1 MYDAINSIYTY
12 KGTNVLKN
20 KLNIKSEEKLKEYET
35 KVVAL
40 KLASIDKANIK
51 RTFDKNHLINIH
63 KYLFE
68 DVYDFAGKYRKENIT
83 KENFRF
89 SEYYYIEDNIDYV
102 FNKIKIDELKKLS
115 FDELIKKLSEIM
127 TDLNVLH
134 PFREGNGRTTREFVR
149 ELLNELGY
157 DIKWFKI
164 DYNDILKAS
173 IKAVVDDSEQIEL
186 LKKSIEKK
194 K

>member
-20 KLNIKSEEKLKEYET
+20 KLNIKSEKKLKEYET

-134 PFREGNGRTTREFVR
+134 PFREGNGRATREFVR

-194 K
+194 

>member
-164 DYNDILKAS
+164 DYNDILNAS

-194 K
+194 

>member
-115 FDELIKKLSEIM
+115 LDELIKKLSEIM

-134 PFREGNGRTTREFVR
+134 PFREGNGRATREFVR

-194 K
+194 

>member
-134 PFREGNGRTTREFVR
+134 PFREGNGRATREFVR

-186 LKKSIEKK
+186 LKKALRKNN
-194 K
+194 

>member
-164 DYNDILKAS
+164 DYNDILNAS

>member
-134 PFREGNGRTTREFVR
+134 PFREGNGRATREFVR

>member
-134 PFREGNGRTTREFVR
+134 PFREGNGRATREFVR

-164 DYNDILKAS
+164 DYNDILNAS

>member
-68 DVYDFAGKYRKENIT
+68 DVYNFAGKYRKENIT

-134 PFREGNGRTTREFVR
+134 PFREGNGRATREFVR

-194 K
+194 

>member
-134 PFREGNGRTTREFVR
+134 PFREGNGRATREFVR

-173 IKAVVDDSEQIEL
+173 IKAVVDDSEQIKQQ
-186 LKKSIEKK
+186 KKSIEKK
-194 K
+194 

>member
-89 SEYYYIEDNIDYV
+89 SEYYYIEGNIDYV

-134 PFREGNGRTTREFVR
+134 PFREGNGRATREFVR

>member
-134 PFREGNGRTTREFVR
+134 PFREGNGRATREFVR

-164 DYNDILKAS
+164 DYNDILNAS

-194 K
+194 

>member
-194 K
+194 

>member
-134 PFREGNGRTTREFVR
+134 PFREGNGRATREFVR

-164 DYNDILKAS
+164 DYNDILNAS
-173 IKAVVDDSEQIEL
+173 IKAVIDDSEQIEL

-194 K
+194 

>member
-20 KLNIKSEEKLKEYET
+20 KLNIKSEEKLKEYRT

-134 PFREGNGRTTREFVR
+134 PFREGNGRATREFVR

-186 LKKSIEKK
+186 LKKALRKNN
-194 K
+194 

>member
-134 PFREGNGRTTREFVR
+134 PFREGNGRATREFVR

-173 IKAVVDDSEQIEL
+173 IKAVEDDSEQIEL

-194 K
+194 

>member
-134 PFREGNGRTTREFVR
+134 PFREGNGRATREFVR

-194 K
+194 

>member
-134 PFREGNGRTTREFVR
+134 PFREGNGRTTR
-149 ELLNELGY
+149 
-157 DIKWFKI
+157 
-164 DYNDILKAS
+164 
-173 IKAVVDDSEQIEL
+173 
-186 LKKSIEKK
+186 
-194 K
+194 

>member
-134 PFREGNGRTTREFVR
+134 PFREGNGRATREFVR

-186 LKKSIEKK
+186 LKKVLRKNN
-194 K
+194 

>member
-20 KLNIKSEEKLKEYET
+20 KLNIKSEKKLKEYET

-115 FDELIKKLSEIM
+115 LDELIKKLSEIM

-134 PFREGNGRTTREFVR
+134 PFREGNGRATREFVR

-194 K
+194 

>member
-134 PFREGNGRTTREFVR
+134 PFREGNGRATREFVR
-149 ELLNELGY
+149 ELLNELEY

-194 K
+194 

>member
-89 SEYYYIEDNIDYV
+89 SEYYYIEGNIDYV

-134 PFREGNGRTTREFVR
+134 PFREGNGRATREFVR

-194 K
+194 N

>member
-89 SEYYYIEDNIDYV
+89 SEYYYIEGNIDYV

-134 PFREGNGRTTREFVR
+134 PFREGNGRATREFVR

-194 K
+194 

>member
-102 FNKIKIDELKKLS
+102 FNK
-115 FDELIKKLSEIM
+115 
-127 TDLNVLH
+127 
-134 PFREGNGRTTREFVR
+134 
-149 ELLNELGY
+149 
-157 DIKWFKI
+157 
-164 DYNDILKAS
+164 
-173 IKAVVDDSEQIEL
+173 
-186 LKKSIEKK
+186 
-194 K
+194 